1 MRWRAARRR
10 ERPRDGGPAR
20 REPADGRPPTATLAV
35 EAEGLGV
42 TFGARPA
49 LVDVTFS
56 IPAGSLVGVLGPN
69 GAGKTTL
76 LRALLGEL
84 PHSGRAELRGRPGY
98 VPQHTAAHEGFPI
111 DALGVVLM
119 GRYPRLGWLR
129 RPTRADR
136 TLALDLLDRVDL
148 GEHARRQFSELS
160 GGQRQRALVARALA
174 QEGDVLLL
182 DEPFTGVDAVS
193 HEMLLTVLREQ
204 AAAGSTVL
212 MTTHDVGEAGRVC
225 DRLLMLNRE
234 LIAAGPTA
242 EIFTPETLRRAYGAQ
257 VLELGTG
264 TVLLDEGVHHHH
276 GDEPPA
282 GLTG

>member
-1 MRWRAARRR
+1 MTGDAPRGRFARSRAAIEV
-10 ERPRDGGPAR
+10 ER
-20 REPADGRPPTATLAV
+20 
-35 EAEGLGV
+35 LGV
-42 TFGARPA
+42 AFNGRPA
-49 LVDVTFS
+49 LADVSFS
-56 IPAGSLVGVLGPN
+56 VPAGSLVGVLGPN

-84 PHSGRAELRGRPGY
+84 PHSGRAHLSGRPGY
-98 VPQHTAAHEGFPI
+98 VPQHTVPHEAFPI

-129 RPTRADR
+129 RPGAADR
-136 TLALDLLDRVDL
+136 DTALALLDQVGLRD
-148 GEHARRQFSELS
+148 HARRQFSDLS
-160 GGQRQRALVARALA
+160 GGQRQRVLVARALA

-193 HEMLLTVLREQ
+193 HDRLLEVLRAQ

-225 DRLLMLNRE
+225 DRLLVLNRE
-234 LIAAGPTA
+234 LVAEGPTEA
-242 EIFTPETLRRAYGAQ
+242 VFTPETLRRAYGGQ

-264 TVLLDEGVHHHH
+264 TVLLDEGVHHHAP
-276 GDEPPA
+276 DEPA
-282 GLTG
+282 GGLTD

>member
-1 MRWRAARRR
+1 MAKAAA
-10 ERPRDGGPAR
+10 PRLA
-20 REPADGRPPTATLAV
+20 PPAV
-35 EAEGLGV
+35 EVERLGV
-42 TFGARPA
+42 AFNGRPA
-49 LVDVTFS
+49 LADVSFA

-84 PHSGRAELRGRPGY
+84 PHSGRAALNGRPGY

-129 RPTRADR
+129 RPGRADR
-136 TLALDLLDRVDL
+136 DLALVLLDRVGLRD
-148 GEHARRQFSELS
+148 HARRQFSELS
-160 GGQRQRALVARALA
+160 GGQRQRVLVARALA

-193 HEMLLTVLREQ
+193 HETLLAVLREH
-204 AAAGSTVL
+204 AAAGATVL

-242 EIFTPETLRRAYGAQ
+242 EVFTSDTLRRAYGAQ
-257 VLELGTG
+257 VLELGSG

-276 GDEPPA
+276 DDTPRG
-282 GLTG
+282 GLAR